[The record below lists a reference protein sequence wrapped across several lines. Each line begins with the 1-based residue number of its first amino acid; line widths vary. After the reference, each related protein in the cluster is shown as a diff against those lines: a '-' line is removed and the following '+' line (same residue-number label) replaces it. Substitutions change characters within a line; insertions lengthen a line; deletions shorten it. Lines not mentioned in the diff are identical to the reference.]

1 MESTPDE
8 IRASIEQRYA
18 NLARSPNLEMGFPVG
33 PESAKSLGYPAE
45 KIDSLPTSVTESFAG
60 VGCPLSMAG
69 LQAGE
74 TVLDVGCGAGM
85 DCILA
90 AQLVGSSGKVVGIDS
105 TPEMVDK
112 ARRNAEESGFA
123 NAQFWQADVT
133 HLPVASESIDA
144 VISNGVFNLC
154 LHKARVLSEVFRVLK
169 AGGRLHMADVMLE
182 NHVTPEKVR
191 LMGSWSG

>member
-1 MESTPDE
+1 
-8 IRASIEQRYA
+8 
-18 NLARSPNLEMGFPVG
+18 
-33 PESAKSLGYPAE
+33 
-45 KIDSLPTSVTESFAG
+45 
-60 VGCPLSMAG
+60 
-69 LQAGE
+69 
-74 TVLDVGCGAGM
+74 M

-105 TPEMVDK
+105 TQEMVDK
-112 ARRNAEESGFA
+112 ARRNAEECGFA
-123 NAQFWQADVT
+123 NAEFWQADVT

-154 LHKARVLSEVFRVLK
+154 FHKTRVLSEVFRVLK

-191 LMGSWSG
+191 LMGSWSGCIAGAIWSASLLSMLQDAGFVEAKFHGWTGYRTSPCTQGALASAKKPR

>member
-1 MESTPDE
+1 MSFVDGWHTGWRDRIGCRLRGRDGLYPC
-8 IRASIEQRYA
+8 
-18 NLARSPNLEMGFPVG
+18 RS
-33 PESAKSLGYPAE
+33 
-45 KIDSLPTSVTESFAG
+45 AG
-60 VGCPLSMAG
+60 RFVR
-69 LQAGE
+69 Q
-74 TVLDVGCGAGM
+74 
-85 DCILA
+85 
-90 AQLVGSSGKVVGIDS
+90 VVGIDS
-105 TPEMVDK
+105 TQEMVDK